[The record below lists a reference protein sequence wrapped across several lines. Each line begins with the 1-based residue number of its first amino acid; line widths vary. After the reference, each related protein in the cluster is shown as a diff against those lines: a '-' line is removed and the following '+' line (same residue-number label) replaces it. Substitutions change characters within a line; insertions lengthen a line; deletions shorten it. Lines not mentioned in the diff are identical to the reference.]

1 MHETIVKLFDHP
13 DEVREFPKGRFET
26 VTVGGTTLGRATY
39 QPGWKWSVDVAPT
52 VSTSL
57 CEVEH
62 LGVVLEGRAVAA
74 FADGTI
80 VDLQPGA
87 VFYIPAVP
95 HDSWVVGD
103 QPYVSIHLQGAAHY
117 SK

>member
-1 MHETIVKLFDHP
+1 MDETIVKLFDHP

-26 VTVGGTTLGRATY
+26 
-39 QPGWKWSVDVAPT
+39 
-52 VSTSL
+52 
-57 CEVEH
+57 
-62 LGVVLEGRAVAA
+62 VAA

-103 QPYVSIHLQGAAHY
+103 QPYVSIHLQGTAHY